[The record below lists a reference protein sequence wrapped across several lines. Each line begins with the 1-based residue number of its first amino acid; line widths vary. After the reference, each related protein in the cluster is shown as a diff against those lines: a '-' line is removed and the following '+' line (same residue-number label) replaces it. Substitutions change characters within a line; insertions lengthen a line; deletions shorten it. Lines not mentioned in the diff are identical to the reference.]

1 MKAESFNFDIGVKNY
16 KKNRLIVDKIHL
28 TNEIRYTIETTDKPD
43 FSISLV
49 SYVNNLD
56 NRFTLPNIL
65 RDLSVNDLS
74 NSFNF
79 FINQNGN
86 MLTDVEMKDDTLLKS
101 GGNRTNVVIC
111 LDGTKIN
118 SDNTGSFSRLYNY
131 SQLSTLEQVLE
142 TFYYESRNTVFEN
155 LDVSNRLTK
164 ITNVGFNISDYVEGL
179 DI

>member
-1 MKAESFNFDIGVKNY
+1 
-16 KKNRLIVDKIHL
+16 
-28 TNEIRYTIETTDKPD
+28 
-43 FSISLV
+43 
-49 SYVNNLD
+49 
-56 NRFTLPNIL
+56 
-65 RDLSVNDLS
+65 
-74 NSFNF
+74 
-79 FINQNGN
+79 

-101 GGNRTNVVIC
+101 GSNRTNVVIC

-118 SDNTGSFSRLYNY
+118 SDNTGSFSQLYNY